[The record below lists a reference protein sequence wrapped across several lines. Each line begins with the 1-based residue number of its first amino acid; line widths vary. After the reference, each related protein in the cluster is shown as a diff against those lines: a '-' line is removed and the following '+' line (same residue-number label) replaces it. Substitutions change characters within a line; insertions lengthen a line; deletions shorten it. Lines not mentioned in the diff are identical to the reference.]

1 MAYKIDNSFFLK
13 GKKVEDVF
21 AELINADV
29 RATKEQDIQEHW
41 DVGKGNYKFDVK
53 GLKKIS
59 RQDEHFNEDFHW
71 VEVKNVIGRGGW
83 CFSGKANFIVFETF
97 DYFICVKKD
106 NLQELIKE
114 KVVKTYVDSPYDALY
129 GLYQRKGRK
138 DVLTLVKTIDLMAIS
153 SKILKK

>member
-1 MAYKIDNSFFLK
+1 MAYKINNSFFVK

-29 RATKEQDIQEHW
+29 RATKEQDINEHW
-41 DVGKGNYKFDVK
+41 DVEKGNYKFDVK

-59 RQDEHFNEDFHW
+59 RQDEHINEDFHW
-71 VEVKNVIGRGGW
+71 VEIKNVLGNGGW

-97 DYFICVKKD
+97 NYFICVKKD
-106 NLQELIKE
+106 NLQKLIKE
-114 KVVKTYVDSPYDALY
+114 KVVKKYVDSPHDALY
-129 GLYQRKGRK
+129 VLYKRKGRK